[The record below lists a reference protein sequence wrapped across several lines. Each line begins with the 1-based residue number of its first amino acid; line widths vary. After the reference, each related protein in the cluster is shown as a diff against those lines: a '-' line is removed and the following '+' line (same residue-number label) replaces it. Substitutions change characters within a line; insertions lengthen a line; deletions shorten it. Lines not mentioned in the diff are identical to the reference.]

1 MRAGDGSDIAPTSQ
15 SIRRRFAVFH
25 GEAVRRVLLFL
36 ALFGCGAP
44 EDLRPIEPERPP
56 IAPVSRAGEAD
67 TAPVDL
73 AAWAPKSRERED
85 PPPPDPEDPEDPPSA
100 PAPEELLRRFA
111 PVWYH
116 DTATGGP
123 DGEGARADYYMPFD
137 FDGDL
142 RHDNNWDHLPGAAL
156 EATIYYA
163 FLATD
168 THYYFTFSQYHARDW
183 APICT
188 GLFTECHEGDM
199 ESVHLAI
206 LRGGEDGGD
215 DTLIAVVTS
224 AHGRDLVWAD
234 DPSRFANGVSG
245 PLDYESDRGEWSAT
259 FDATHSHVRIYT
271 QAQGHGPIPCRAREH
286 EPRGGFFGFLPRT
299 IGCPGSPENRGFH
312 GGDGIV
318 FRYRDGAATPYR
330 AGMDGDPSIAHDYQ
344 LLDYETHLWP
354 HRFEIGSGRLFT
366 GDPDE
371 LVLYTGARGDPAFHI
386 AEPLGTRFDSEQFL
400 VDNSGVAAWSTELEG
415 SNRGDLF
422 FDPAFAFSARLGIEP
437 PLSGAYSVHPYLFP
451 TP

>member
-1 MRAGDGSDIAPTSQ
+1 M
-15 SIRRRFAVFH
+15 FH
-25 GEAVRRVLLFL
+25 REAVRRALLLL

-44 EDLRPIEPERPP
+44 EDLRPIEPERPARP
-56 IAPVSRAGEAD
+56 ASTSGEAD
-67 TAPVDL
+67 VDPFDFATL
-73 AAWAPKSRERED
+73 TPKPREHED
-85 PPPPDPEDPEDPPSA
+85 PPPPPPPPPPPEDPT
-100 PAPEELLRRFA
+100 PADLLRRFA

-123 DGEGARADYYMPFD
+123 DQEGARADYYMPFD

-142 RHDNNWDHLPGAAL
+142 RHDNNWDHLPGAEL
-156 EATIYYA
+156 RATIYYA

-188 GLFTECHEGDM
+188 GLLTECHEGDM

-206 LRGGEDGGD
+206 RRDESGYG
-215 DTLIAVVTS
+215 TPIAAVSS
-224 AHGRDLVWAD
+224 AHGRDLIWAD
-234 DPSRFANGVSG
+234 DPSMFESEVSG
-245 PLDYESDRGEWSAT
+245 PLDYESDDGEWSPT
-259 FDATHSHVRIYT
+259 FDATHSHVRLYT

-286 EPRGGFFGFLPRT
+286 EPRGGYFGFLPRT
-299 IGCPGSPENRGFH
+299 IGCRGSPENRDFH
-312 GGDGIV
+312 DGDGIV
-318 FRYRDGAATPYR
+318 FRYREGTATLYR
-330 AGMDGDPSIAHDYQ
+330 AGMDRDPAIAHDYQ
-344 LLDYETHLWP
+344 LLDYQEHLWP
-354 HRFEIGSGRLFT
+354 HRSEIGSGRLFT
-366 GDPDE
+366 DDPDE
-371 LVLYTGARGDPAFHI
+371 LVLYTGARGDPAFVI

-422 FDPAFAFSARLGIEP
+422 FDPAFAFSARFGIE
-437 PLSGAYSVHPYLFP
+437 LSGAYAVHPYLFP